1 MRGMNRRTACI
12 TLLGLPALPVFR
24 LAAQDAVTPPGPETY
39 KIYTESPRLLMPPGR
54 VRLLR
59 RERERRSLRW
69 EQFELL
75 WNGNASFPELGFA
88 AALHYQISQDV
99 DVGKRAV
106 LWAAE
111 QGEDVRQ
118 IALVFDWCG
127 SIITPPERAKI
138 LTKLQKAAAGPT
150 PKTLVEARNKTLAA
164 IALTELQPAVAERA
178 LRDIYENYWMK
189 SFIPGIRS
197 AKGRVGN
204 ADALPMLELLHA
216 FRDNLNY
223 DLRDALPRWFKEYPM
238 IHIMAHYPAPWP
250 ASANEFRVPADPEI
264 LKSGPDLRKATLS
277 RAAEL
282 AMVAF
287 DTNSPE
293 TQVVQGFVMNDRF
306 LMRDGYGI
314 PYEMMWANPYQPGL
328 SHYHIP
334 PALHDEIGGELFVR
348 SSWED
353 DAVWVGFF
361 DGQLQL
367 FSEGSV
373 AKVDPKLAHEPLD
386 LDEATVFFGREAKAF
401 QVPKREGEDALDDV
415 FIVGLEANRTYLI
428 EVDLEEMRE
437 ETADPGGILFLPGL
451 PAGAA
456 VKLNLAV

>member
-1 MRGMNRRTACI
+1 MNRRAACKA
-12 TLLGLPALPVFR
+12 LLSLPGLSLPGIR
-24 LAAQDAVTPPGPETY
+24 LFGQDAPQTSAGPDGY
-39 KIYTESPRLLMPPGR
+39 KVYTEIPRLFMPPTR
-54 VRLLR
+54 VKLLR
-59 RERERRSLRW
+59 REKERRSLRW

-88 AALHYQISQDV
+88 AALHYQISQDI

-106 LWAAE
+106 LWGAE

-118 IALVFDWCG
+118 VALIYDWCG
-127 SIITPPERAKI
+127 SIITPPERGKI
-138 LTKLQKAAAGPT
+138 VPKLQKAAAGPT

-164 IALTELQPAVAERA
+164 IVLSESQPAVAERA
-178 LRDIYENYWMK
+178 LKDIYENYWMRV
-189 SFIPGIRS
+189 FIPGIRS

-204 ADALPMLELLHA
+204 ADANAMMELMHA
-216 FRDNLNY
+216 YRDNLNY
-223 DLRDALPRWFKEYPM
+223 DLREGLPKWFRDYPM

-250 ASANEFRVPADPEI
+250 AEANEYRIPADPEI

-287 DTNSPE
+287 DTNAPE

-306 LMRDGYGI
+306 LMREGYGI

-353 DAVWVGFF
+353 DATWVGYF

-367 FSEGSV
+367 FNEGSV
-373 AKVDPKLAHEPLD
+373 VRVDPKLSHEPLD
-386 LDEATVFFGREAKAF
+386 LEEATVFFARDAKKF
-401 QVPKREGEDALDDV
+401 QVPERTGEDALDDV
-415 FIVGLEANRTYLI
+415 FIVGLEAGKMYLI

-437 ETADPGGILFLPGL
+437 DKADPGGILFLPGL
-451 PAGAA
+451 PAGAR
-456 VKLNLAV
+456 VTLSTVV